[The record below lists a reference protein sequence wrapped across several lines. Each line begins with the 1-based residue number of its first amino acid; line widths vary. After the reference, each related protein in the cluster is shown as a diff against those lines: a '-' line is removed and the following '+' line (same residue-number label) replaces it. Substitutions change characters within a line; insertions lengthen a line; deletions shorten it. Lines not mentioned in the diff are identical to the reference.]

1 MTPEQRQLLAKGER
15 NLAVARRLATDGDY
29 DVAVSRAY
37 YAMFY
42 VAKATVVNTGRKFS
56 KHHGVH
62 QAFWEQWIKP
72 GRVAAT
78 LHRALTKA
86 FDQRLTSDYEE
97 TATFDRTDAERLI
110 AQAEEFLSA
119 VTPLVT

>member
-1 MTPEQRQLLAKGER
+1 MTPEQRRLIVKGER
-15 NLAVARRLATDGDY
+15 NLVVARRLVAESDH

-42 VAKATVVNTGRKFS
+42 VAKAAVVSTGEKFR

-62 QAFWEQWIKP
+62 QAFWERMVKP
-72 GRVAAT
+72 GHVTPA

-97 TATFDRTDAERLI
+97 TATFDQADAERLI
-110 AQAEEFLSA
+110 AQADEFLRA
-119 VTPLVT
+119 VSPLIK